1 MAKPR
6 VTPGAAERAVAKA
19 LLRRAQAG
27 EPGAAEVLV
36 DGLILAGFP
45 EAAESLAFALR
56 GRAYS
61 DLGADNNYP
70 WGFARG
76 APLPASLTADNLR
89 HAIDFARR
97 HLFPIRRTVCLPSR
111 AAVHRLF
118 VQTYGAA
125 EASSSAVRARE
136 RALWQMVGG
145 ACDAD
150 VRSEPVRRTI
160 AFASSVLHGEGLAWF
175 DIRLRRGPRVVSVDY
190 VNFGDAE
197 APTLLFDFS
206 AYRFRVMSLR
216 AIIELY
222 ERRFGEPDPR
232 L

>member
-1 MAKPR
+1 MTR
-6 VTPGAAERAVAKA
+6 RTPGTAERAAAKA
-19 LLRRAQAG
+19 LLRRAEAG
-27 EPGAAEVLV
+27 EPDAAEVLV
-36 DGLILAGFP
+36 DALILVGHA

-56 GRAYS
+56 GRAYA
-61 DLGADNNYP
+61 DLGPDDNYP
-70 WGFARG
+70 WGFVRG
-76 APLPASLTADNLR
+76 APLPSDLAPANQFFALSL
-89 HAIDFARR
+89 ARR
-97 HLFPIRRTVCLPSR
+97 HLFPIRKAPCLPSV
-111 AAVHRLF
+111 AAVRRLF
-118 VQTYGAA
+118 VQVYGAD
-125 EASSSAVRARE
+125 EASGRAVRARE
-136 RALWQMVGG
+136 RVLWQMLGG